1 MTVHLVNAFKLFT
14 QEECGRLSANLPDPN
29 SLDSSYHIYALERGI
44 DSSWFEL
51 VFTAIK
57 NNNRMKI
64 AVSALSNLDIHIHGS
79 TSFYADSMH
88 WSPNDLE
95 KKMRVFVPLSG
106 YEGKEFSVSVGSITE
121 TFTAQQGTGYLWPA
135 WGSLNTLSESNTGL
149 INLDGTII
157 GKKLS

>member
-1 MTVHLVNAFKLFT
+1 
-14 QEECGRLSANLPDPN
+14 
-29 SLDSSYHIYALERGI
+29 
-44 DSSWFEL
+44 
-51 VFTAIK
+51 
-57 NNNRMKI
+57 MKI

>member
-1 MTVHLVNAFKLFT
+1 MTVHLVNTFKLFT

-51 VFTAIK
+51 VFTAVK

-106 YEGKEFSVSVGSITE
+106 HEGKEFSVSVGSITE
-121 TFTAQQGTGYLWPA
+121 TFTPIPGYGYSWPA
-135 WGSLNTLSESNTGL
+135 WGSLNTLSESNLGL

-157 GKKLS
+157 GRKLS